1 MTISLEEIKKKKNLG
16 KYKEALDSI
25 RLFLKQELLD
35 DNLRFEAEKLKIV
48 ILAITEQLNESLELC
63 KNLLERIEKSENKSQ
78 IAEIL
83 LIKSEILLELEDFD
97 KYHKTIEIAKK
108 IIDEEIETDSYD
120 YKKLTGYLFY
130 LKSEFLWK
138 NEEYEESL
146 NYLEQSLKLFES
158 IEEKEEVCKALRELC
173 INCFWLGQADKGI
186 EYGNYALKI
195 LADIKILPVKM
206 DIFESMSLLY
216 ITKGDYSIALEY
228 SCKTSTLAKELNF
241 EFIYLGENKI
251 NESWIHC
258 LLGNWEKAEKLASE
272 GLAYVKEKG
281 SDWWSFFGNLFLSN
295 IYFQT
300 GKTAKALDHILE
312 GLQIA
317 KKLGNKTLQCLAY
330 MMSANVYYR
339 LGEIDK
345 ALENIKKSLDL
356 SEVYKS
362 PFSKARIL
370 SSVIMIYLDKNDI
383 LQAESYLKIF
393 KKLYEEHQAT
403 ADIKPRFHFS
413 EASFLMKSSDPRER
427 GKAEVLF
434 EQLVDDKGIEFHI
447 RVFSLFNLCVLLL
460 TEFQLSGDI
469 KIIDQL
475 NKYLNRLLDIAE
487 EKKLSYLLIEIY
499 ILQSKIASIKMA
511 TEEAH
516 ELLIKAQKLA
526 EEQELS
532 EQIPQIL
539 EEQELLKNHLDAWR
553 ELIRRDAPVQ
563 YRIKDVNIEKT
574 INSMKKQITS
584 HLFEDSRT
592 DPASLKKL
600 FVLKI

>member
-130 LKSEFLWK
+130 LKSGFLYF
-138 NEEYEESL
+138 NEEYEESIK
-146 NYLEQSLKLFES
+146 YLEQSLKLFES
-158 IEEKEEVCKALRELC
+158 IEEKEEVCKTLSELS
-173 INCFWLGQADKGI
+173 ITCFWLGQTVKGI
-186 EYGNYALKI
+186 EYCNYALEI
-195 LADIKILPVKM
+195 LADIKILPLKIEILEM
-206 DIFESMSLLY
+206 MSLLY
-216 ITKGDYSIALEY
+216 VAKGDYSIALEY
-228 SCKTSTLAKELNF
+228 KYKASTLAKELNF
-241 EFIYLGENKI
+241 EFIYLGVSKI

-272 GLAYVKEKG
+272 GLAYVKEKENV
-281 SDWWSFFGNLFLSN
+281 WWSFWGNLFLSN

-300 GKTAKALDHILE
+300 GKIAKASVYSLE
-312 GLQIA
+312 CLQIA
-317 KKLGNKTLQCLAY
+317 KKLEHKTLQCISYRL
-330 MMSANVYYR
+330 SAEVYYR
-339 LGEIDK
+339 SGEIDK
-345 ALENIKKSLDL
+345 ALENTKKSLDL

-362 PFSKARIL
+362 PFIKARIL
-370 SSVIMIYLDKNDI
+370 SAIITIYMDKNDV
-383 LQAESYLKIF
+383 LQAESYLKSF
-393 KKLYEEHQAT
+393 KKLYEEHQT
-403 ADIKPRFHFS
+403 TVDIKPRFHFS
-413 EASFLMKSSDPRER
+413 EALIFMKSSDPRER

-460 TEFQLSGDI
+460 TEFQLSGDT
-469 KIIDQL
+469 KIIDRL
-475 NKYLNRLLDIAE
+475 NKYLKNLLDIAE
-487 EKKLSYLLIEIY
+487 EKNLYYLLIEIY
-499 ILQSKIASIKMA
+499 ILQSKIASTKMA